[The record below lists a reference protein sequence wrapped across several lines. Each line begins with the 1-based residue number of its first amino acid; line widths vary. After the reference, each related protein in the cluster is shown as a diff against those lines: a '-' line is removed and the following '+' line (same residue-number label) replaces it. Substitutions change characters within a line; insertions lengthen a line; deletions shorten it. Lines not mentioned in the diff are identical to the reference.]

1 MCYSRHMSSP
11 SSDTRGPAPGPATPR
26 SITSVDLGLLRARVD
41 AASAAA
47 GVGPSTWLRDLV
59 RRELDVAAPPLPAA
73 PPPAADKAAAA
84 GPDPTSVYRA
94 WLDAPLTAKLDQVTR
109 GGGFRTR
116 AAALRGLIEG
126 VNVGAA
132 GGVGMAEAV
141 QALGFSNHH
150 LVVIGRTLSGLA
162 KDQPPPDANAGSPS
176 TASHPSTAHPDP
188 IAHTLH
194 AIHQHLHLAAVLVG
208 ELRPMLKSQKDVP

>member
-1 MCYSRHMSSP
+1 MSN
-11 SSDTRGPAPGPATPR
+11 DREALKAAGRAPGRATPR
-26 SITSVDLGLLRARVD
+26 SITSVDLGPLRAQVN
-41 AASAAA
+41 AVSVAA

-59 RRELDVAAPPLPAA
+59 RRELETAAPVLCADPA
-73 PPPAADKAAAA
+73 PAADKAAAQA
-84 GPDPTSVYRA
+84 PVYRA

-126 VNVGAA
+126 VNVGAG

-141 QALGFSNHH
+141 QALGLSNHH
-150 LVVIGRTLSGLA
+150 LVAIGRTLSALA
-162 KDQPPPDANAGSPS
+162 RGMPCGDAEANPGAFDPALS
-176 TASHPSTAHPDP
+176 T
-188 IAHTLH
+188 TLQ